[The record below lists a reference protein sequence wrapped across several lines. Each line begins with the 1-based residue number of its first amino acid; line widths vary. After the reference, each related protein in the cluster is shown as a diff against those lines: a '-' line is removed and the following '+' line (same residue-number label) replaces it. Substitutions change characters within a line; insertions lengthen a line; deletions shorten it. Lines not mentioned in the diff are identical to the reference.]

1 MRIAGEIPVE
11 IIELI
16 ASSNKDTSQWP
27 SINRP
32 VRTPKPDYKY
42 DEHMEMLV
50 PNMPRR
56 V

>member
-1 MRIAGEIPVE
+1 MRIAGEIPIE
-11 IIELI
+11 IIDLI
-16 ASSNKDTSQWP
+16 VSASEDTSQWP

-32 VRTPKPDYKY
+32 VPPPKPDYKY
-42 DEHMEMLV
+42 DEHMKMLV